1 MSVYSTIHDEYIR
14 EYYEK
19 GVNVYIRTH
28 SEVKEELNNI
38 VDNTTILRNIVDFFI
53 EKFTTKDS
61 QTFKIFH
68 KDFYKYL
75 SKQLIN
81 KEISIRQ
88 TKICHEI
95 FEFDQDEEGNELI
108 TNVINLDCIPN
119 NLIKGFFQFYIGN
132 ITEILNKLNT
142 KILFK
147 QISGHFIES
156 IITGEKKIDFITT
169 LDTCR
174 QYDRL
179 NQNWNYSKKDY
190 ARIIDEIVDII
201 KRFSH
206 EMDPWLDN
214 FVMAIPHVYIDNK
227 LSHAN
232 IENNEELYQEL
243 RDYYDTIKNNV
254 KDYSEFENS
263 LKNIVKGVVMDA
275 THENKFEF
283 KSNIIHVDP
292 MKYEVDMLVNGN
304 TLVELKTGLSGVQ
317 KQMRKLIFETKFNKC
332 YNVVYINLKSWSIC
346 YNTVKIEY

>member
-1 MSVYSTIHDEYIR
+1 MSIYSSIHDEYIR

-28 SEVKEELNNI
+28 SDVKEELNNI

-53 EKFTTKDS
+53 EKFTIKES
-61 QTFKIFH
+61 QTFKLFH
-68 KDFYKYL
+68 DDFYKYL

-95 FEFDQDEEGNELI
+95 FEFEQDEEGNEKI
-108 TNVINLDCIPN
+108 INVINLDCIPN

-206 EMDPWLDN
+206 ETDPWLDN

-227 LSHAN
+227 LSHVN
-232 IENNEELYQEL
+232 IENNEELYQE
-243 RDYYDTIKNNV
+243 
-254 KDYSEFENS
+254 
-263 LKNIVKGVVMDA
+263 
-275 THENKFEF
+275 
-283 KSNIIHVDP
+283 
-292 MKYEVDMLVNGN
+292 
-304 TLVELKTGLSGVQ
+304 
-317 KQMRKLIFETKFNKC
+317 
-332 YNVVYINLKSWSIC
+332 
-346 YNTVKIEY
+346 